1 MPSTNLSL
9 QRIGDFEKARDNSL
23 LVKKCC
29 AKEAYLA
36 QSSCIAKFKSD
47 FPEAISFYYQD

>member
-9 QRIGDFEKARDNSL
+9 ERIGGFGKARDNSL

-29 AKEAYLA
+29 AKKGVV
-36 QSSCIAKFKSD
+36 SSK
-47 FPEAISFYYQD
+47 